1 MVDIGSRPAAKR
13 PAGWKLAFN
22 LILLVGLIGIFA
34 WQIHNN
40 WDGIVAYPWHALRWD
55 LAGAALAVLLLCSLL
70 DILIWNRALGWFCEP
85 LPFRKVTPVFIWSNL
100 ARYIPGKVAS
110 LFVRAA
116 LGAEAERPPV
126 PVLAASALE
135 LALRTASALMVF
147 VFCLHAWGQVG
158 RTDKD
163 TESFFLSALAIIV
176 AVMICAHPK
185 IMMPVLNWV
194 LKKIKQPV
202 IAHSLRYR
210 DVLGLVG
217 MEIARWILI
226 GVSTYL
232 LAWAIYPPARSALLA
247 LIGMANASW
256 AAGFL
261 SMTPGGLGVSEG
273 IQFLVLSKSL
283 HFKHELALIL
293 PLSARVWSLA
303 AEGLWALAAL
313 PLYYRWSRPGI
324 AGVHVG
330 CTQPPAPA
338 LSGKPD
344 D

>member
-1 MVDIGSRPAAKR
+1 MVDTGSPPVVKR
-13 PAGWKLAFN
+13 ASWWKLAFN
-22 LILLVGLIGIFA
+22 IILLLGLLGIFA
-34 WQIHNN
+34 WQIHKN
-40 WDGIVAYPWHALRWD
+40 WNDITAYPWYALQWS
-55 LAGAALAVLLLCSLL
+55 LAIAALLVLLLCSLL
-70 DILIWNRALGWFCEP
+70 EILIWNRALSWFAEP
-85 LPFRKVTPVFIWSNL
+85 LPFRKVAPVFIWSNL

-110 LFVRAA
+110 LFVRTA
-116 LGAEAERPPV
+116 LGMEAGRPAV

-135 LALRTASALMVF
+135 LALRTASALIVF
-147 VFCLHAWGQVG
+147 VVCLPAWGQVG
-158 RTDKD
+158 RTDQD
-163 TESFFLSALAIIV
+163 TESFFISALVIIV
-176 AVMICAHPK
+176 IVMICAHPK

-194 LKKIKQPV
+194 LKKIRQPA

-217 MEIARWILI
+217 LEIGRWVLI
-226 GVSTYL
+226 GVSTFL
-232 LAWAIYPPARSALLA
+232 LAWAIYPPARHALLA

-283 HFKHELALIL
+283 RFEHELALIL

-313 PLYYRWSRPGI
+313 PLYARWSR
-324 AGVHVG
+324 AK
-330 CTQPPAPA
+330 QQ
-338 LSGKPD
+338 
-344 D
+344 